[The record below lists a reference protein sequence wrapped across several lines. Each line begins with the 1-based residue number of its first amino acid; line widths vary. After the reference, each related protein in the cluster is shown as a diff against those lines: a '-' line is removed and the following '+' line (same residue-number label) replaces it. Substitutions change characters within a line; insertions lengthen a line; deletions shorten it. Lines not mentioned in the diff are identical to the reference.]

1 MHTAYR
7 IALAV
12 CACAWLLPAADSLA
26 QAAAPVLTGAADPG
40 ASVPATTYQSA
51 IGPRPEAQTTTS
63 PDRNWVASNAT
74 VAAYNSMSLT
84 MKMKGMHAPAD
95 PHAGHAG
102 HAAPAATTVPAEHA
116 GHAPAAEHAGH
127 ASHAGHAMH
136 GGPANHADTAARPSA
151 PPAESP

>member
-7 IALAV
+7 IALAA

-26 QAAAPVLTGAADPG
+26 QSAAPVLTGAADPG
-40 ASVPATTYQSA
+40 AKVPATTYQPS
-51 IGPRPEAQTTTS
+51 IGYRPEAGAGTP

-84 MKMKGMHAPAD
+84 MKMKGMQAPAD
-95 PHAGHAG
+95 PHAG
-102 HAAPAATTVPAEHA
+102 HAAPAATTAPAEHA
-116 GHAPAAEHAGH
+116 GHA
-127 ASHAGHAMH
+127 MH
-136 GGPANHADTAARPSA
+136 GAPAHHADAAARPAA

>member
-7 IALAV
+7 IALAA

-26 QAAAPVLTGAADPG
+26 QSAAPVLTGAADPG
-40 ASVPATTYQSA
+40 ATVPATTYQSA
-51 IGPRPEAQTTTS
+51 IGARPEAQTTTS

-95 PHAGHAG
+95 PHAGHA
-102 HAAPAATTVPAEHA
+102 
-116 GHAPAAEHAGH
+116 
-127 ASHAGHAMH
+127 SHAGHAMH
-136 GGPANHADTAARPSA
+136 GAPAHHADAAARPAA

>member
-1 MHTAYR
+1 MHTANR

-26 QAAAPVLTGAADPG
+26 QSAPPVLTGAADPG
-40 ASVPATTYQSA
+40 ASVPATTYQPA
-51 IGPRPEAQTTTS
+51 IGYRPEAGIDTP

-84 MKMKGMHAPAD
+84 MKMKGMHAPAAAAPAD
-95 PHAGHAG
+95 PHTEHAAHAAPAAPTEHAG
-102 HAAPAATTVPAEHA
+102 HAA
-116 GHAPAAEHAGH
+116 
-127 ASHAGHAMH
+127 HAGHAMH
-136 GGPANHADTAARPSA
+136 GGPTQHAEAAARLAA